1 MIFIFWLCI
10 AAVFY
15 AYFGYPLI
23 LWLIAR
29 FISNKQALPHTTK
42 LPSVSLIISAYNEED
57 VIEEKILNSLSLD
70 YPKEL
75 LEIIVV
81 SDGSTDHTNEIA
93 IKYSNEGVI
102 LQVYEGR
109 IGKTACLNQA
119 VPKCISDIIIF
130 SDANSMYDESA
141 VKQLVKHFQ
150 LPDVA
155 LVTGRTKYLSGSESA
170 VTGSTGFYTKLETV
184 TKRLESELGSCIG
197 ADGAIF
203 AIRKEFYKPLSSYD
217 INDLVIPLRILK
229 SGYRAVIE
237 ENAFCYEKTAK
248 DTKGEFSR
256 QVRITNRTVRALF
269 NHKQLLNP
277 FKFPVISFEII
288 SHKLLKL
295 LTPFFLII
303 ILISN
308 LLMVTQGIFFAFT
321 LVFQLLFYGTAL
333 LNHVSKNNSPNRLS
347 SVISSFVVVS
357 IAYLMGWIKY
367 FAGETFSTWE
377 PERKQD

>member
-23 LWLIAR
+23 LWLITR

-57 VIEEKILNSLSLD
+57 VIHEKILNSLSLD

-119 VPKCISDIIIF
+119 VPKCNGDIIVF
-130 SDANSMYDESA
+130 SDANSKYD
-141 VKQLVKHFQ
+141 VNCIKNLVREFAH
-150 LPDVA
+150 PYVG
-155 LVTGRTKYLSGSESA
+155 LVTGTTKYIKKDANIISES
-170 VTGSTGFYTKLETV
+170 VGIYTAFENFTKKLES
-184 TKRLESELGSCIG
+184 RIGSCVG

-203 AIRKEFYKPLSSYD
+203 AIRKPLYQDLKDYD
-217 INDLVIPLRILK
+217 INDFVIPLNVIRQ
-229 SGYRAVIE
+229 SYRVVFTE
-237 ENAFCYEKTAK
+237 KAFCIEGTAQ
-248 DTKGEFSR
+248 DSTKEFNR
-256 QVRITNRTVRALF
+256 QIRITNRTIRAIF
-269 NHKQLLNP
+269 NNIDMLNP
-277 FKFPVISFEII
+277 IKFYFFSIEFF
-288 SHKLLKL
+288 SHKLLKFL
-295 LTPFFLII
+295 VPVSLFF
-303 ILISN
+303 ILVIN
-308 LLMVTQGIFFAFT
+308 LLLLTQGIVYNIFFAVQASCYFLAILGRSQESLRESSRLISIIYT
-321 LVFQLLFYGTAL
+321 F
-333 LNHVSKNNSPNRLS
+333 VSVN
-347 SVISSFVVVS
+347 
-357 IAYLMGWIKY
+357 IAIFLGWITY
-367 FAGETFSTWE
+367 FKGETYTTWKIM
-377 PERKQD
+377 R